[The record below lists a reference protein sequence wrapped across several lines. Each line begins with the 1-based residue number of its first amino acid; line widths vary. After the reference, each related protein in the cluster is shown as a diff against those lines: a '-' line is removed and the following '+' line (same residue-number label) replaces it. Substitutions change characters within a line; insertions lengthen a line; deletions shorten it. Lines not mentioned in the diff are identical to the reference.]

1 MQPSSAA
8 DGVLRAIAE
17 AEAGAKIDR
26 LGRKMHASQIANLRP
41 AVPLTELPEAEAREI
56 RQQGQQASTES
67 QARRRTIRDIY
78 ADLLQQP
85 ATVEASTPGDLA
97 EAAQQSAQRR
107 GRSLSQYDALAVAML
122 AKARAGDV
130 RAATFVRDSAG
141 DKPADQVQVSDT
153 ITAGDRALLAKLA
166 GDMADQGAD

>member
-1 MQPSSAA
+1 MQGVARRKGAQISAEAARAKAEAELQPSSAA

-67 QARRRTIRDIY
+67 QARRRTI
-78 ADLLQQP
+78 P
-85 ATVEASTPGDLA
+85 A
-97 EAAQQSAQRR
+97 AAGR
-107 GRSLSQYDALAVAML
+107 G
-122 AKARAGDV
+122 
-130 RAATFVRDSAG
+130 AA
-141 DKPADQVQVSDT
+141 P
-153 ITAGDRALLAKLA
+153 DRPRPHRHP
-166 GDMADQGAD
+166 